1 MFSQDRSQLRKMFFD
16 AWTKSQNIS
25 NNKPSL
31 TAMDEIIINII
42 NLHPEYHDMLR
53 NENDFIDKDY
63 LPENGE
69 ANPFLHMAMH
79 ISIHEQLSTQRPAQI
94 TDLYQ
99 QLLSKYQDQHTVE
112 HQMME
117 CLGQMIW
124 QAQRDNVLPDESLY
138 INCLKKIVR

>member
-16 AWTKSQNIS
+16 TWTRYQKSHT
-25 NNKPSL
+25 L
-31 TAMDEIIINII
+31 TAMDKIIANII
-42 NLHPEYHDMLR
+42 NLHPEYHQMLR

-69 ANPFLHMAMH
+69 TNPFLHMAMH
-79 ISIHEQLSTQRPAQI
+79 ISIHEQLTTERPVQI

-99 QLLSKYQDQHTVE
+99 QLLSKYQDPHTVE
-112 HQMME
+112 HHMME

-124 QAQRDNVLPDESLY
+124 QAQRDNVLPDESCYLD
-138 INCLKKIVR
+138 CLQQLV